1 MKKIIMSFIFV
12 AAFVMAGTASAKEM
26 KLAHANLQKALNDSA
41 AGTAAK
47 NALQEEAKKLE
58 EQLNVKQ
65 ESLKKMKS
73 EMDKMAAV
81 WTKEARDLKEAEFR
95 VKNQEFQK
103 QYMDFGE
110 ELNKKKQER
119 EAQIINELRAIVEDM
134 AKKKG
139 YTYVFERSLG
149 GLLYAPSQDDITDEV
164 IKLYDERFK
173 SGGK

>member
-1 MKKIIMSFIFV
+1 MKKMIMPFMFV
-12 AAFVMAGTASAKEM
+12 AVFLLAGAASAKDM

-41 AGTAAK
+41 AGVAAK

-65 ESLKKMKS
+65 EGLKKMKS

-81 WTKEARDLKEAEFR
+81 WTKEAREIKEAEFR
-95 VKNQEFQK
+95 AKNQEFQK
-103 QYMDFGE
+103 QYMEYGE

-119 EAQIINELRAIVEDM
+119 EAQIINELRSIVEDM

>member
-1 MKKIIMSFIFV
+1 MKKLIMPFIFV
-12 AAFVMAGTASAKEM
+12 VVFVLAGGASAKDM

-41 AGTAAK
+41 AGVAAK

-58 EQLNVKQ
+58 EALNVKQ

-95 VKNQEFQK
+95 TKNQEFQK
-103 QYMDFGE
+103 QYMDYGE

-119 EAQIINELRAIVEDM
+119 EAQIINELRSIVEDM

-139 YTYVFERSLG
+139 YVYVFERSLG
-149 GLLYAPSQDDITDEV
+149 GLLYAPAQDDITDEV